1 MELCEVAMKGNF
13 LHLPSQA
20 VSHQNGL
27 FRLYKFDF
35 LGKGSGCFTKK
46 GAYSVTEKLIIL
58 IVLVAHNSSSD
69 TVQLTSPQLLLQ
81 G

>member
-1 MELCEVAMKGNF
+1 MKGNF

-20 VSHQNGL
+20 LSHQNGL

-35 LGKGSGCFTKK
+35 LGKGSGCFMKKDAYLITK
-46 GAYSVTEKLIIL
+46 KLIIL
-58 IVLVAHNSSSD
+58 IVLVAHNSPSD
-69 TVQLTSPQLLLQ
+69 TVQVTSPQLLFQ